1 MRPTLLQVI
10 GLLAIALVACFV
22 FLAAGAAVA
31 GIVATGLVVAAVAW
45 LSLTWIK
52 RRTDRSR
59 PTPPRDRMA

>member
-1 MRPTLLQVI
+1 MRMTLLQVI

-31 GIVATGLVVAAVAW
+31 GVVGVGLIVAAVAW
-45 LSLTWIK
+45 LGLTWIK
-52 RRTDRSR
+52 RRTGRST